1 MKFKLIIPSLFIS
14 AMAFSQTSVSGYV
27 FEDINKN
34 QKKENREKGIEGVAV
49 SNGSQVVL
57 TDKKGKYSLPIAD
70 GQTIFVIKPS
80 GYMVA
85 FTPFS

>member
-34 QKKENREKGIEGVAV
+34 QKKKPGKRNRR
-49 SNGSQVVL
+49 SSSFQRCTGSF
-57 TDKKGKYSLPIAD
+57 DR
-70 GQTIFVIKPS
+70 
-80 GYMVA
+80 
-85 FTPFS
+85 